1 MSSLRTE
8 MWNAAVSSI
17 LTLFPKMTDA
27 KSKTDDN
34 KQNKRL
40 IWKEQH
46 TKRSGGLQFNSI
58 QEGELGS
65 GNAAQ

>member
-17 LTLFPKMTDA
+17 LMLFPKTTDA

-40 IWKEQH
+40 IWTQQH
-46 TKRSGGLQFNSI
+46 TKRSSGLQINSI
-58 QEGELGS
+58 QEGELRS
-65 GNAAQ
+65 GNAAH